1 MMKRVLEND
10 EKYEEDIEE
19 LTFDEE
25 AVNVISDCAETGNFR
40 EHNHTLKHMGII
52 K

>member
-10 EKYEEDIEE
+10 EKYEEDIDE
-19 LTFDEE
+19 LTNDEE
-25 AVNVISDCAETGNFR
+25 SVSVISDCAETGNFR
-40 EHNHTLKHMGII
+40 EHSHTLKHMGII